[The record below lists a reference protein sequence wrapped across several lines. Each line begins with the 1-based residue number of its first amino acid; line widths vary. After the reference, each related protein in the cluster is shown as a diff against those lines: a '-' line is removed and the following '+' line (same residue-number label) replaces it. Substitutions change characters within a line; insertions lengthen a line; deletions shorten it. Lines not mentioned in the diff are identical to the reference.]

1 LTTPLIVPTQGV
13 STLLWVLFN
22 AGVMLLLWADLR
34 FFHQRASEI
43 PVRSALRL
51 SAFWILLA
59 LLFNVYIGLTF
70 GNLAALDF
78 LTAYLIEK
86 SLSVDN
92 LFVFL
97 LIFTHFQVAKKYQHR
112 VLYYGIL
119 GALIMRALFIYV
131 GVSLLAHFEYL
142 IYVLGAFLLFSGAKL
157 IKREVSSEDEEEEEE
172 EEEKEEEQPKLL
184 EFFSR
189 VSKKM
194 KDPPG
199 SEGNFFAVEGGW
211 LRPTRLFIVLLC
223 VELCDVIFAL
233 DSIPAVLAISNDPF
247 IIYSSNICAILGLR
261 ALFFALAGLMSM
273 FRYLD
278 HGLAIILMFVGAKMM
293 LKSVVE
299 IPSWISLLCIALILG
314 TAVILS
320 LLRPIKDESTTDSDV
335 SIKDASSPPPEF

>member
-1 LTTPLIVPTQGV
+1 MTTPSIVPTQDV
-13 STLLWVLFN
+13 SMLLWVVFN
-22 AGVMLLLWADLR
+22 VGVVLLLWADLR
-34 FFHQRASEI
+34 FFHQKASEI

-51 SAFWILLA
+51 SAFWIMLA
-59 LLFNVYIGLTF
+59 LLFNIYIGWAF
-70 GNLAALDF
+70 GDVAALDF

-97 LIFTHFQVAKKYQHR
+97 LIFTHFQVSKKYQHR

-119 GALIMRALFIYV
+119 GALIMRAVFIYV
-131 GVSLLAHFEYL
+131 GVALLAHFEQL

-157 IKREVSSEDEEEEEE
+157 IRGEISGENEE
-172 EEEKEEEQPKLL
+172 EEEQPKLL

-189 VSKKM
+189 VSNKM
-194 KDPPG
+194 KESPG
-199 SEGNFFAVEGGW
+199 TEGKFFSFEGGW
-211 LRPTRLFIVLLC
+211 LKPTRLFIVLLC

-247 IIYSSNICAILGLR
+247 IVYSSNICAILGLR

-278 HGLAIILMFVGAKMM
+278 HGLAVILMFVGAKMM
-293 LKSVVE
+293 VKSVLEV
-299 IPSWISLLCIALILG
+299 PSWISLLCITLILA
-314 TAVILS
+314 TAIILS
-320 LLRPIKDESTTDSDV
+320 LINPILNDQPTKSE
-335 SIKDASSPPPEF
+335 IPKEGDAFTPPPAL

>member
-1 LTTPLIVPTQGV
+1 MPLTVPTQDV
-13 STLLWVLFN
+13 STLLWIIFNVGVLIF
-22 AGVMLLLWADLR
+22 LWADLK
-34 FFHQRASEI
+34 FFHRDASEI
-43 PVRSALRL
+43 PIRSALRL

-59 LLFNVYIGLTF
+59 LLFNIYIGWEF
-70 GNLAALDF
+70 GEIAALDF

-97 LIFTHFQVAKKYQHR
+97 LIFTHFRISKKYQHR

-119 GALIMRALFIYV
+119 GALIMRGVFIYV
-131 GVSLLAHFEYL
+131 GVSLLAHFEQL

-157 IKREVSSEDEEEEEE
+157 IKGKLSGDDEEEEED
-172 EEEKEEEQPKLL
+172 EQPKLL

-189 VSKKM
+189 VSKRIQES
-194 KDPPG
+194 PG
-199 SEGNFFAVEGGW
+199 AKGKFFSSPDGW

-273 FRYLD
+273 FKYLD
-278 HGLAIILMFVGAKMM
+278 HGLAIILMFVGSKMM

-299 IPSWISLLCIALILG
+299 VPSWISLICITLILA
-314 TAVILS
+314 TAIILS
-320 LLRPIKDESTTDSDV
+320 LLNPENEKSTESEET
-335 SIKDASSPPPEF
+335 KPDAASPPTTF

>member
-1 LTTPLIVPTQGV
+1 MTIPLNVPTQNV
-13 STLLWVLFN
+13 STLLWIIFN
-22 AGVMLLLWADLR
+22 AGVVLLLWADLR
-34 FFHQRASEI
+34 FFHQEASEI
-43 PVRSALRL
+43 PIRSALRL

-59 LLFNVYIGLTF
+59 LLFNIYIGWEF
-70 GNLAALDF
+70 GDVAALDF

-97 LIFTHFQVAKKYQHR
+97 LIFTHFQVSKKYQHR

-119 GALIMRALFIYV
+119 GALVMRAIFIYV
-131 GVSLLAHFEYL
+131 GVSLLAHFEQL

-157 IKREVSSEDEEEEEE
+157 IKGELSDDEEEED
-172 EEEKEEEQPKLL
+172 EQPKLL

-189 VSKKM
+189 VSKRM
-194 KDPPG
+194 KEAPG
-199 SEGNFFAVEGGW
+199 DEGKFFSSTNGW
-211 LRPTRLFIVLLC
+211 LKPTRLLIVLLC

-233 DSIPAVLAISNDPF
+233 DSIPAVLAISSDPF

-261 ALFFALAGLMSM
+261 ALFFALAGMMSM

-293 LKSVVE
+293 VKSVVE
-299 IPSWISLLCIALILG
+299 VPSWISLICITLILA
-314 TAVILS
+314 TSIILS
-320 LLRPIKDESTTDSDV
+320 LLNPIDEVPLDTEEKNV
-335 SIKDASSPPPEF
+335 DALNSPPPY

>member
-1 LTTPLIVPTQGV
+1 MTTPLTVPTQDV
-13 STLLWVLFN
+13 STLLWIFFNLGVL
-22 AGVMLLLWADLR
+22 LLLWADLK
-34 FFHQRASEI
+34 FFHRNAAEI
-43 PVRSALRL
+43 PIRSALRL

-59 LLFNVYIGLTF
+59 LLFNIYIGWEF
-70 GNLAALDF
+70 GDVAALDF

-97 LIFTHFQVAKKYQHR
+97 LIFTHFQVSKKYQHR

-119 GALIMRALFIYV
+119 GALIMRAIFIYA
-131 GVSLLAHFEYL
+131 GVTLLAHFEQL

-157 IKREVSSEDEEEEEE
+157 IKGELSGDKEE
-172 EEEKEEEQPKLL
+172 EEEQPKLL

-189 VSKKM
+189 VSKRM
-194 KDPPG
+194 QEGPG
-199 SEGNFFAVEGGW
+199 DEGKFFSSNGGW
-211 LRPTRLFIVLLC
+211 FKPTRLFIVLLC

-233 DSIPAVLAISNDPF
+233 DSIPAVLAISSDPF

-293 LKSVVE
+293 VKSVIEV
-299 IPSWISLLCIALILG
+299 PSWISLLCITFILT
-314 TAVILS
+314 TAIILS
-320 LLRPIKDESTTDSDV
+320 LLHPVNDESTESQEENADV
-335 SIKDASSPPPEF
+335 SSPPPAF

>member
-1 LTTPLIVPTQGV
+1 MFNLGV
-13 STLLWVLFN
+13 V
-22 AGVMLLLWADLR
+22 LLLWADLK
-34 FFHQRASEI
+34 FFHKEASEI
-43 PVRSALRL
+43 PIRSALRL

-59 LLFNVYIGLTF
+59 LLFNIYIGWEF
-70 GNLAALDF
+70 GDVAALDF

-97 LIFTHFQVAKKYQHR
+97 LIFTHFKISKKYQHR

-119 GALIMRALFIYV
+119 GALIMRAVFIYV
-131 GVSLLAHFEYL
+131 GVSLLAHFEQL

-157 IKREVSSEDEEEEEE
+157 IKGELSDDDEE
-172 EEEKEEEQPKLL
+172 EEEQPKLL

-189 VSKKM
+189 VSRRIEES
-194 KDPPG
+194 PG
-199 SEGNFFAVEGGW
+199 DEGKFFCSKEGW
-211 LRPTRLFIVLLC
+211 LKPTRLFIVLLC

-233 DSIPAVLAISNDPF
+233 DSIPAVLAISSDPF

-293 LKSVVE
+293 VKSVIE
-299 IPSWISLLCIALILG
+299 FPSWISLICITLILT
-314 TAVILS
+314 TAIILS
-320 LLRPIKDESTTDSDV
+320 LLNPEDEEAMESEEGKADT
-335 SIKDASSPPPEF
+335 

>member
-1 LTTPLIVPTQGV
+1 VTPPLIVPTQTV

-22 AGVMLLLWADLR
+22 LGVVLLLWADLR
-34 FFHQRASEI
+34 FFHKQAEEI

-51 SAFWILLA
+51 SAFWIMLA
-59 LLFNVYIGLTF
+59 LLFNIYIGWQF
-70 GNLAALDF
+70 GDVAALDF

-97 LIFTHFQVAKKYQHR
+97 LIFTHFQVSKKYQHR

-119 GALIMRALFIYV
+119 GALVMRAIFIYV
-131 GVSLLAHFEYL
+131 GVSLLAHFEHL

-157 IKREVSSEDEEEEEE
+157 IKGEVSGGEE
-172 EEEKEEEQPKLL
+172 EEEQPKLL

-194 KDPPG
+194 KETPG
-199 SEGNFFAVEGGW
+199 NEGNFFSFEGGW
-211 LRPTRLFIVLLC
+211 LKPTRLFIVLVC

-233 DSIPAVLAISNDPF
+233 DSIPAVLAISKDPF

-278 HGLAIILMFVGAKMM
+278 HGLAVILMFVGAKMM
-293 LKSVVE
+293 VKSVLEV
-299 IPSWISLLCIALILG
+299 PSWISLLCITFILA
-314 TAVILS
+314 TAIIMS
-320 LLRPIKDESTTDSDV
+320 LLRPIKEESSH
-335 SIKDASSPPPEF
+335 SEAHEGGASKSPPSC